1 MKEIKLVFSKGGR
14 VKIHAAGQKGQGT
27 AQFTEKLAKDLGL
40 VEERHRGEAYEDT
53 HTDQQAKQET

>member
-1 MKEIKLVFSKGGR
+1 MREIKMVFGKGGR
-14 VKIHAAGQKGQGT
+14 VKIHAGGQKGQGT

-40 VEERHRGEAYEDT
+40 IEERHKADSYENT